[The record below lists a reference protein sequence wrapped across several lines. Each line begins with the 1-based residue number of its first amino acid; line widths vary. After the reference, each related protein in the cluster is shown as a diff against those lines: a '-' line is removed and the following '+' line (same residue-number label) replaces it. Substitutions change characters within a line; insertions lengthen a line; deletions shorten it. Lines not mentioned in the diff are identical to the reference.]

1 MNENREHARAIH
13 LRQAK
18 TLENQVTGALVVIG
32 AWYWVVVVLIAAA
45 LLVIELR
52 TGEIGDGSM
61 VGRVLTSS
69 RWFMFVMGL
78 LIPFAL
84 LVPHVA
90 AGGTRKAFV
99 DGIIRGALVGG
110 GLFGLVAALL
120 LLIERPVFT
129 ALDRPWFRENAV
141 GPANGFTFS
150 VISEALAVATFFL
163 VGVAVSVAYSRF
175 GGWVGTALLPLF
187 LVPAGLSQLLES
199 SFVTGLLAPAA
210 GLVQLLVLVGASA
223 VVLFLAIVVVDRL
236 LHDVPIKPA
245 VA

>member
-1 MNENREHARAIH
+1 MSENRERARAIH

-141 GPANGFTFS
+141 GPGNGFTLS

-199 SFVTGLLAPAA
+199 SFVTGLVAPAA

>member
-1 MNENREHARAIH
+1 MDENRERARGLH
-13 LRQAK
+13 KRQVK
-18 TLENQVTGALVVIG
+18 TLENQVAGALVVIG
-32 AWYWVVVVLIAAA
+32 AWYWVVVVLIAAV
-45 LLVIELR
+45 LLVVELR
-52 TGEIGDGSM
+52 TGEIGDGS
-61 VGRVLTSS
+61 VVERVLTSS

-99 DGIIRGALVGG
+99 DGITRGALVGG
-110 GLFGLVAALL
+110 GLFGLVATLL
-120 LLIERPVFT
+120 FLIERPVFG
-129 ALDRPWFRENAV
+129 ALDLAWFREGAA
-141 GPANGFTFS
+141 GPGNGFTSS

-187 LVPAGLSQLLES
+187 LVPAGLSQFLES
-199 SFVTGLLAPAA
+199 GVVSDLVAPAA

-223 VVLFLAIVVVDRL
+223 VVLVLAIVVVDRL